1 MAPKGPD
8 EGAGFGLHLL
18 YAGEFRRLRA
28 ASDFARGG
36 KVTKTPPG
44 TQPMDY
50 GSA

>member
-1 MAPKGPD
+1 MT
-8 EGAGFGLHLL
+8 ERFRFLQ
-18 YAGEFRRLRA
+18 GEFRRLRA

-50 GSA
+50 GSASLRLGP